1 MTTLKS
7 YTRSNIEKPGECA
20 QRLEGERTKYNE
32 QIVEATNAGK
42 KPPIS
47 EGVLIADEVKVAAKL
62 HWNSRDDSIVGHSMT
77 ADEMA
82 TLRDLYSVLN
92 DDTQT
97 SKADYI
103 MQTLWRD
110 TSSNCDVVGP
120 YYSSCGS
127 FKAKHMIA
135 CIMDSLQQFES
146 FCFHVSMIVVDGAS
160 ANLSM
165 IHLLMGKMGIF
176 GSNSDSD
183 DPHRISPSFP
193 NPFTGE
199 NIHVVICPSHQV
211 FGPVWTLPHTTYI
224 YIHVPRI

>member
-1 MTTLKS
+1 M
-7 YTRSNIEKPGECA
+7 
-20 QRLEGERTKYNE
+20 QRLEGERTQYNE
-32 QIVEATNAGK
+32 RIAEATKAGK
-42 KPPIS
+42 KSPLS

-62 HWNSRDDSIVGHSMT
+62 HWNSRDDSVVGHSMT
-77 ADEMA
+77 ADDMA

-110 TSSNCDVVGP
+110 TSSNCDIVGP

-135 CIMDSLQQFES
+135 CIMDSLQKFES
-146 FCFHVSMIVVDGAS
+146 FGFHVSMIVVDGAS

-165 IHLLMGKMGIF
+165 IRMLMGKTGVF

-211 FGPVWTLPHTTYI
+211 FDPVWILSHTLYI
-224 YIHVPRI
+224 FLLSVEE